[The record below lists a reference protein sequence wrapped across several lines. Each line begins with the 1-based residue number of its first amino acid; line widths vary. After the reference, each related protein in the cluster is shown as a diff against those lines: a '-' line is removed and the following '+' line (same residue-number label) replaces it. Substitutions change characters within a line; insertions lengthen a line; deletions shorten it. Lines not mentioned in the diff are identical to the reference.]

1 MRKYS
6 FSKEKLEN
14 YTKKRIISSSIKMKS
29 PLNASKKTDYLCW
42 FLEKSKKHLKYKLK
56 SSNRS

>member
-6 FSKEKLEN
+6 SSKEKLEN
-14 YTKKRIISSSIKMKS
+14 YTKKLIISSSIKMKS
-29 PLNASKKTDYLCW
+29 PLNASKKTDYSCW
-42 FLEKSKKHLKYKLK
+42 FLVKSKKHLKNKLK